1 MTFHLT
7 VMGDYAKYNH
17 RVLFFPTQLYHIK
30 RWKNS
35 ESHGGKLMIN
45 ISVFIIIITSQIE
58 DRIKIS
64 YII

>member
-7 VMGDYAKYNH
+7 VMGDYSKYNH

-35 ESHGGKLMIN
+35 ESHGVKLMIN
-45 ISVFIIIITSQIE
+45 IQVFIITITSQIE
-58 DRIKIS
+58 DRIKLS